1 MEERPMNTANLQLQ
15 GLYAV
20 LAELLATLQAKGILD
35 IEETDGMLRRAEQT
49 AGDDAEQRGELSL
62 AEFEAVLF
70 PIRIL
75 MEANRAAERDERL
88 GFSELAK
95 TVGQMKP
102 PRPGIRSSA
111 EGYALAVEIERER
124 DA

>member
-1 MEERPMNTANLQLQ
+1 MNTANLQLQ

-20 LAELLATLQAKGILD
+20 IAELLTTLQAKGLLD
-35 IEETDGMLRRAEQT
+35 GAETDAMLRRAEQT

-70 PIRIL
+70 PIRLL
-75 MEANRAAERDERL
+75 MEANRATERDERL
-88 GFSELAK
+88 GFSDLAR

-111 EGYALAVEIERER
+111 ESFALAKEIERQR

>member
-1 MEERPMNTANLQLQ
+1 MNSANLQLQ

-20 LAELLATLQAKGILD
+20 IAELMATLQAKGILD
-35 IEETDGMLRRAEQT
+35 TAETDTLLRRAERM
-49 AGDDAEQRGELSL
+49 AGDDAERRGELSL

-70 PIRIL
+70 PIRLL

-88 GFSELAK
+88 GFSDLAK
-95 TVGQMKP
+95 AVGQMKP
-102 PRPGIRSSA
+102 PRPGIRSS
-111 EGYALAVEIERER
+111 EESYALAVETERER

>member
-1 MEERPMNTANLQLQ
+1 MNSANLQLE

-20 LAELLATLQAKGILD
+20 LAELLATLQAKGVLD
-35 IEETDGMLRRAEQT
+35 VGDTDTLLRRAEQT
-49 AGDDAEQRGELSL
+49 AGDDAERRDGLSL

-70 PIRIL
+70 PIRLL
-75 MEANRAAERDERL
+75 MEANRASERDQRL

-95 TVGQMKP
+95 IVGQMKP

-111 EGYALAVEIERER
+111 EGYALAKEFERER

>member
-1 MEERPMNTANLQLQ
+1 MNTANLQLQ
-15 GLYAV
+15 GVYAV
-20 LAELLATLQAKGILD
+20 LAELLATLQAKGMLD
-35 IEETDGMLRRAEQT
+35 NAETDALLRRAEQT
-49 AGDDAEQRGELSL
+49 AGDDAEQRREFSL

-70 PIRIL
+70 PIRLL

-88 GFSELAK
+88 GFSELARI
-95 TVGQMKP
+95 VGQMKP

-111 EGYALAVEIERER
+111 ESFALAKETERER